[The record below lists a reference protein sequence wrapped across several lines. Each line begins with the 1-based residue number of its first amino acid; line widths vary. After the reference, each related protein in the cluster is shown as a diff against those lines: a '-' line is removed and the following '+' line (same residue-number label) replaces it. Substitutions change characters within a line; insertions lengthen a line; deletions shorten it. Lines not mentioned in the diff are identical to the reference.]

1 MMILNLR
8 FNLYLEL
15 AFPLGL
21 IGWCGLGDLICLY
34 ISAFDSASRL
44 LTQPQAQQQVKMTN
58 RMTNMSKKTMN
69 MKRRFVFIMVKSILS
84 KTSSMWALL
93 FSSLFSS
100 EDFVLVLMGIG
111 VVVGSS
117 LWGSSGST
125 WVPTQGINVA

>member
-1 MMILNLR
+1 MNILTVG

-58 RMTNMSKKTMN
+58 KMTNMSKKTMN

-84 KTSSMWALL
+84 KTSSMWTLP
-93 FSSLFSS
+93 FSSLSS
-100 EDFVLVLMGIG
+100 SGDFVLVLMGIG
-111 VVVGSS
+111 AVVGSS
-117 LWGSSGST
+117 LWGSPGST
-125 WVPTQGINVA
+125 LVPTQGIDIA